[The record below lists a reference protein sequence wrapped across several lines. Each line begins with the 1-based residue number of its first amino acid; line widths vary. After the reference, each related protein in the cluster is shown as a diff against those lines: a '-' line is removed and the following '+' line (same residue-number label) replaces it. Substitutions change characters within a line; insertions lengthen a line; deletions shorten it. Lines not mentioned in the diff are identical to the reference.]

1 MGVRYGWGGWL
12 FYLNIFLFLI
22 AVMANLHN
30 LLAHCHQNLT
40 HAIDTTLILI
50 TIIVTRE
57 QSLIRWEPSREGCES
72 SQIVDCHLTAS
83 GLSELVNDDV
93 NAVGGH
99 QKLWITH
106 YNQDFKAVHTFPSW
120 DLRVGFS
127 HFPRCI
133 RSKHIFLNYNHF
145 DPFGITSPY
154 FSNEFVSV
162 FISELVKCL
171 MLSERAH
178 WRLYQLVFNYR
189 SQGL

>member
-1 MGVRYGWGGWL
+1 M
-12 FYLNIFLFLI
+12 NIFLFLI

-99 QKLWITH
+99 Q
-106 YNQDFKAVHTFPSW
+106 
-120 DLRVGFS
+120 
-127 HFPRCI
+127 
-133 RSKHIFLNYNHF
+133 
-145 DPFGITSPY
+145 
-154 FSNEFVSV
+154 
-162 FISELVKCL
+162 EL
-171 MLSERAH
+171 
-178 WRLYQLVFNYR
+178 
-189 SQGL
+189 